1 MDNTQ
6 RFTGRVEEYQRY
18 RMRYPDEHVLGVI
31 RDWCG
36 LVPGWRIAD
45 VGAGT
50 GMLAEV
56 FLQNGNSVVA
66 VEPNEEMR
74 SGCEG
79 LKERFSE
86 LQVVDATAEATGL
99 EDSSFDMV
107 VAGRAFHWFDAP
119 RALREFRRILRPD
132 GWIGLVA
139 VGRSKAESEQGRAY
153 EQLLVQ
159 HGTDYEYV
167 REGFRVHD
175 RLDELFGSAQVRNV
189 ELRSEVRLSLEEFV
203 GQAMSSSF
211 APLPGHPKYEGMQA
225 ALREFFEGY
234 GENGLLAMQMSCWI
248 NCVSMSAVE
257 LP

>member
-6 RFTGRVEEYQRY
+6 RFTGRVAEYERY
-18 RMRYPDEHVLGVI
+18 RMRYPDEVLRVI
-31 RDWCG
+31 GEWSG
-36 LVPGWRIAD
+36 LTPAWKIAD
-45 VGAGT
+45 IGAGT

-56 FLQNGNSVVA
+56 FLENGNSVVA

-74 SGCEG
+74 AVCEG
-79 LKERFSE
+79 LGERFPK
-86 LQVVDATAEATGL
+86 LQVVDATAETTGL
-99 EDSSFDMV
+99 EDGSFDMV

-132 GWIGLVA
+132 GWVGLVSA
-139 VGRSKAESEQGRAY
+139 GRSKGESEQSRAY

-167 REGFRVHD
+167 RDGYRVHD
-175 RLDELFGSAQVRNV
+175 RLEELFGSAQVRNV
-189 ELRSEVRLSLEEFV
+189 ELRSEVRLSWEEFV

-211 APLPGHPKYEGMQA
+211 APLPGHPKYEGMQT
-225 ALREFFEGY
+225 ALSEFFERY
-234 GENGLLAMQMSCWI
+234 AVDGLLVMPMSCWI

-257 LP
+257 LA